1 LCACI
6 DARHDAVDEVR
17 PIERAHEDRRIA
29 QAQLCGDIRAH
40 ALGGGGGVSVHARLW
55 KTFLETCELTI
66 FRAKVVAPVADA
78 MGFVD
83 SEGAYFET
91 LDELQKTWRQQ
102 SLRRDEDET
111 KAPFEHLLFGSA
123 QFFWSHATIKCRRWI
138 TAFAQPIDLILHQRD
153 KRRHDD
159 VGSLRQFRWHLVA
172 KRFAAARRHDDQRV
186 ALLQSGFNRLL
197 L

>member
-1 LCACI
+1 MSC
-6 DARHDAVDEVR
+6 RKR
-17 PIERAHEDRRIA
+17 
-29 QAQLCGDIRAH
+29 
-40 ALGGGGGVSVHARLW
+40 GV
-55 KTFLETCELTI
+55 K
-66 FRAKVVAPVADA
+66 
-78 MGFVD
+78 
-83 SEGAYFET
+83 
-91 LDELQKTWRQQ
+91 Q

-153 KRRHDD
+153 QRRHDD

-197 L
+197 LERSQL